1 VAIVAMGAIGAVMGA
16 IGAAIVASPAFAV
29 TITGRVVKGAEHAPV
44 AGVPVSVHIVR
55 GNEELPGR
63 TMPTDASGTFRFDG
77 MTAGSGLDYYVST
90 EYEQAFYTEGP
101 IAVSGGAGKQDLIVY
116 DVAKDF
122 AKVHVQDHHV
132 IVERKEDGLH
142 VTEIVIFQND
152 ASTAYLG
159 VGVNHASPSGM
170 RVGLPASVKD
180 FKPGL
185 GLDEQSVNLQGR
197 ELTSLRPIPPGQ
209 RPLSFTYTV
218 PLSGRMDLS
227 HRLYFPTVQMTLL
240 LDDPKLKV
248 ESKQL
253 RSGGAR
259 EQGGKTY
266 ATYFGSNLPVGSE
279 VSARIGGAGF
289 FSNPKIY
296 PFMAAPVA
304 IAVVLWVAARRGR
317 KKLEAKHAQPAFAG
331 AGGGGASAAHG
342 GGGASAAHGGLP
354 SLAPGGVPSPAAAA
368 PPMAPAAPSPGARA
382 SRGASRNGDEMAQV
396 YFYLIAALDQG
407 VERGD
412 ISAESHELVRAN
424 LKRRLEAIIDGAPPA
439 QVR

>member
-1 VAIVAMGAIGAVMGA
+1 MRGRIALAVAIVAAAGAIP
-16 IGAAIVASPAFAV
+16 ASAV

-44 AGVPVSVHIVR
+44 TGLAVSVHLVR
-55 GNEELPGR
+55 GNQELPGR
-63 TMPTDASGTFRFDG
+63 TLQTDASGTFQFVG
-77 MTAGSGLDYYVST
+77 LTEGSGLEYYVST
-90 EYEQAFYTEGP
+90 EYEQALYTEGP
-101 IAVSGGAGKQDLIVY
+101 IAVSAGAGRQDLIVY

-122 AKVHVQDHHV
+122 DKVRVQDHHV
-132 IVERKEDGLH
+132 IVERKDDGLH

-152 ASTAYLG
+152 ANTAYLG

-185 GLDEQSVNLQGR
+185 GLDEPSVNLQGR

-240 LDDPKLKV
+240 LDDPKLLV

-253 RSGGAR
+253 RGGGTR

-266 ATYFGSNLPVGSE
+266 ATYFASSLPVGSE
-279 VSARIGGAGF
+279 VSARIGGASF

-296 PFMAAPVA
+296 PFLAAPVA
-304 IAVVLWVAARRGR
+304 IAAVLWIAARRGR
-317 KKLEAKHAQPAFAG
+317 RKLEAKHARPALAG
-331 AGGGGASAAHG
+331 AGSGGGPGVAGSGSAAAG
-342 GGGASAAHGGLP
+342 AAGGAVASGSGPVVAASGATDAGPPSVTSAAR
-354 SLAPGGVPSPAAAA
+354 
-368 PPMAPAAPSPGARA
+368 GA
-382 SRGASRNGDEMAQV
+382 RGASRNGDEMAQV

-424 LKRRLEAIIDGAPPA
+424 LKRRLETILADAPSA
-439 QVR
+439 KAR

>member
-1 VAIVAMGAIGAVMGA
+1 MRGRIALAVAIVAIAAAMGAIGT
-16 IGAAIVASPAFAV
+16 AIVASPASAV

-44 AGVPVSVHIVR
+44 NGLPVSVHIVR

-63 TMPTDASGTFRFDG
+63 TMQTDASGTFRFDG
-77 MTAGSGLDYYVST
+77 LTQASGLDYYVST
-90 EYEQAFYTEGP
+90 EYEQAVYTEGP
-101 IAVSGGAGKQDLIVY
+101 IAVSGGAGRQDLTVY

-122 AKVHVQDHHV
+122 AKVRVQDHHV

-152 ASTAYLG
+152 ANTAYLG

-185 GLDEQSVNLQGR
+185 GLDEPSVNLQGR
-197 ELTSLRPIPPGQ
+197 ELTSTRPIPPGQ
-209 RPLSFTYTV
+209 RPLSFTYTI

-266 ATYFGSNLPVGSE
+266 ATYFAGNLPVGSE

-296 PFMAAPVA
+296 PFMAAPFA
-304 IAVVLWVAARRGR
+304 IAAVLWVAARRGR
-317 KKLEAKHAQPAFAG
+317 KKLEAKRAPP
-331 AGGGGASAAHG
+331 SAAV
-342 GGGASAAHGGLP
+342 ATTP
-354 SLAPGGVPSPAAAA
+354 PAPTAAA
-368 PPMAPAAPSPGARA
+368 PSAAPIARPARVA
-382 SRGASRNGDEMAQV
+382 SREISKNGDEMAQV

-424 LKRRLEAIIDGAPPA
+424 LKRRLEAILAGAPSA
-439 QVR
+439 KAR

>member
-1 VAIVAMGAIGAVMGA
+1 VTGRFAPVAIVA
-16 IGAAIVASPAFAV
+16 AAIAMAATPATAL
-29 TITGRVVKGAEHAPV
+29 TISGRIVKGAEHAPV
-44 AGVPVSVHIVR
+44 KGIPVSVHIVR

-63 TMPTDASGTFRFDG
+63 TLQSDTSGLFRFDG
-77 MTAGSGLDYYVST
+77 LTEGSGLDYYLST
-90 EYEQAFYTEGP
+90 EYEEAIYTEGP
-101 IAVSGGAGKQDLIVY
+101 IPIADGAGRQDLVVY

-122 AKVHVQDHHV
+122 DKVRVQDHHV

-152 ASTAYLG
+152 ANTAYLG

-185 GLDEQSVNLQGR
+185 GLDEPSVNLQGR
-197 ELTSLRPIPPGQ
+197 ELTSTRPIPPGQ

-248 ESKQL
+248 ESDQL
-253 RSGGAR
+253 KSGGTR

-266 ATYFGSNLPVGSE
+266 ATYFASNLPVGSE

-296 PFMAAPVA
+296 PFMVAPVA
-304 IAVVLWVAARRGR
+304 IAAVLWVAARRGR
-317 KKLEAKHAQPAFAG
+317 KKLEAKHAQPALTG
-331 AGGGGASAAHG
+331 SGGAVDA
-342 GGGASAAHGGLP
+342 
-354 SLAPGGVPSPAAAA
+354 
-368 PPMAPAAPSPGARA
+368 APAAPVAAASVAGAPRSGPGRA
-382 SRGASRNGDEMAQV
+382 ASQNGDEMAQV

-424 LKRRLEAIIDGAPPA
+424 LKRRLEAILAGAPPA
-439 QVR
+439 KAR